1 MSISGIGGIGA
12 DWHQMQVQSMRQAM
26 FKQMDQDGD
35 GSVTKGDLQALAQ
48 NVSQTTGASINVDQ
62 VMTKLDA
69 NQDGV
74 IDQSE
79 YDSALQQFASARHH
93 HGVHGMGHHHHSSGS
108 QSADGSSDPLQA
120 LFQQLDQDGD
130 GKISQSEFQ
139 TGLQNLTQG
148 SGTATDLSK
157 IFAALDTNQDGVI
170 DQSEQAAAS
179 KTMANAIENQ
189 PPPPPPPQA
198 GISTDL
204 LQALFQQLD
213 QDGDGS
219 ISQSEFQT
227 GLNNLTQA
235 NGTPAGSGQ
244 SVGQAATSTTGL
256 ENSTT
261 ALTQKLLQD
270 FIFMVQND
278 AYLQTSQ
285 GQKGLEAYA

>member
-12 DWHQMQVQSMRQAM
+12 DWQQMQVQAMRQAM
-26 FKQMDQDGD
+26 FKQLDQNGD
-35 GSVTKGDLQALAQ
+35 GSVGKGDLQALAQ
-48 NVSQTTGASINVDQ
+48 NISQTTGASINVDQ

-79 YDSALQQFASARHH
+79 CDSAMQQFASARHH
-93 HGVHGMGHHHHSSGS
+93 HGVHGMGRHHHSGQS

-130 GKISQSEFQ
+130 GTISQSEFQ
-139 TGLQNLTQG
+139 TGLQKLTQG
-148 SGTATDLSK
+148 DGTAADLGK
-157 IFAALDTNQDGVI
+157 LFAALDTNQDGVI
-170 DQSEQAAAS
+170 DQSEQVAAA
-179 KTMANAIENQ
+179 KTMANAMENQ

-204 LQALFQQLD
+204 LQALFKKLD
-213 QDGDGS
+213 QDGDGA

-227 GLNNLTQA
+227 GLKNLTQA
-235 NGTPAGSGQ
+235 SGTAAGGDQ
-244 SVGQAATSTTGL
+244 NTAQAATSTTGL

-278 AYLQTSQ
+278 AYLQTNQ
-285 GQKGLEAYA
+285 NQKGLEAYA